1 MPEVIYE
8 RAHELKSAASGLID
22 EYHQHLQDANIAYLW
37 RSGRWYV
44 KGVKQ
49 IGKTIVVA
57 QIWHEL
63 TGYDLVVVVNK
74 NAYLSQSTQ
83 DRIAMLDNLLCQFGM
98 TDNGRLHARDHDI
111 KEFSDAV
118 RRNKVCMSNLPAV
131 DGTSEIK
138 KLDVPDEPEE
148 TAAEV
153 EEVGLDLAEAAEAEP
168 LFVIEDCEDIDDT
181 GCTVT
186 PIADFNNR

>member
-1 MPEVIYE
+1 MPEAIYE
-8 RAHELKSAASGLID
+8 IAPELKGAASGLID
-22 EYHQHLQDANIAYLW
+22 EYHQHLLDANIVYMW

-49 IGKTIVVA
+49 IGKAIVVA
-57 QIWHEL
+57 QIWHEI

-83 DRIAMLDNLLCQFGM
+83 DRIAMLDNLLYQFGM
-98 TDNGRLHARDHDI
+98 TDNGRLHTREHDI
-111 KEFSDAV
+111 KEFSEAV
-118 RRNKVCMSNLPAV
+118 RRNKVCMSNLSAV

-148 TAAEV
+148 QAQEML
-153 EEVGLDLAEAAEAEP
+153 EEIGLDDDDVEEP
-168 LFVIEDCEDIDDT
+168 LFLIEDCEDIDDT

-186 PIADFNNR
+186 SLVNFKE